1 MMDNDRDHHHHNI
14 YDGWVV
20 LSVVGQLKWNSN
32 VYYGL
37 WVGRIVHELYD
48 FLTDDDEL
56 MMMILLLL
64 LQLFF
69 KSLCRFLFI
78 YLFIYKYYYYY
89 FGGGKYET
97 GSFEKRIWGRNAAMN
112 FKNRPD
118 IRQGYVP
125 VSDNRPHG
133 SLNHP

>member
-78 YLFIYKYYYYY
+78 YLFINFIIIIIIFWGEANMKLVLLKKE
-89 FGGGKYET
+89 FGGE
-97 GSFEKRIWGRNAAMN
+97 M
-112 FKNRPD
+112 
-118 IRQGYVP
+118 Q
-125 VSDNRPHG
+125 
-133 SLNHP
+133 L